1 MHKFYILCLLL
12 CLVIPATIAQTAKAA
27 DSQTAKKS
35 EELKQLESKVAEE
48 KERQAALKTEASKI
62 EEDMQGLKKKLVGTT
77 EKVQKHE
84 NTLRDIEDQLATV
97 TAQKNKHL
105 QDLMKDKKSLA
116 DLILALERIR
126 RLPPETLIAKPN
138 APLETAQAAIVLGSL
153 LPEVNRRA
161 EKLKSTLAEIELL
174 EGTLIT
180 SQEKLKVTSGQL
192 KSEQSKMN
200 DLIINRSKSLQS
212 TKAALSAQE
221 SKISSLSREAKNFR
235 DLIEAIQKRQAEEKK
250 RTVTPRH
257 QKMFTKNNTDDSDSN
272 LPALGT
278 GRSPVSGT
286 VKTRYGQTDDIGA
299 TAQGVTFQS
308 RPGAVVVAPLGGIV
322 RYAGDFRNYG
332 QIILLEHK
340 NKFHSL
346 VAGLGK
352 IDTFVGQH
360 VDAGEPLGYL
370 PSNSGRLYYELRN
383 KGEPVNP
390 SQKFSNLN

>member
-1 MHKFYILCLLL
+1 MIKFQLISLLL
-12 CLVIPATIAQTAKAA
+12 CLMMFTAPAHAV
-27 DSQTAKKS
+27 DSQTRKKT
-35 EELKQLESKVAEE
+35 EELKQLENKVAAE
-48 KERQAALKTEASKI
+48 KARQDALKTEASKI
-62 EEDMQGLKKKLVGTT
+62 EDDMQGLKNKLIGTT

-84 NTLRDIEDQLATV
+84 NTLRDIEERLSTV

-105 QDLMKDKKSLA
+105 QDLLKDKKSLA

-161 EKLKSTLAEIELL
+161 EKLKGTLAEIQLL
-174 EGTLIT
+174 EDTLIN
-180 SQEKLKVTSGQL
+180 SREKLKDTSGKL

-200 DLIINRSKSLQS
+200 NLIISRSKSLKS
-212 TKAALSAQE
+212 TKDALSEQE
-221 SKISSLSREAKNFR
+221 TKIASLSREAKNFR
-235 DLIEAIQKRQAEEKK
+235 DLIDAIQKRQAENNT
-250 RTVTPRH
+250 RIMNAPH
-257 QKMFTKNNTDDSDSN
+257 QKNELDIN

-278 GRSPVSGT
+278 GRPPVSGV
-286 VKTRYGQTDDIGA
+286 VKTRYGQTDDMGA
-299 TAQGVTFQS
+299 TAQGITFQS

-360 VDAGEPLGYL
+360 VDAGEPVGYL

-383 KGEPVNP
+383 KGDPVNP